1 MMYAWVMSQ
10 FYQADDGSV
19 LPVAY
24 SYGYNHASMG
34 FQANGWGLVW
44 ISLDAQQ
51 IDFLRSGTDP
61 AVQVVGT
68 EWDTPIQ
75 LLLDTYADKLT
86 GSGPFVMLG
95 QVLGKLGQW
104 EPNFLMQ
111 RDPNKP

>member
-1 MMYAWVMSQ
+1 MMAAWVLSQ
-10 FYQADDGSV
+10 FYQAQDGSV

-24 SYGYNHASMG
+24 SYAYNHVSMG
-34 FQANGWGLVW
+34 FQDNGWGLVW

-51 IDFLRSGTDP
+51 LDFLRSGTDP

-68 EWDTPIQ
+68 EWDTPPQ
-75 LLLDTYADKLT
+75 LLLDTYSAQLT

-104 EPNFLMQ
+104 EPNFLIV